1 MRKLFGYLLFGL
13 GILIFWPIQIGL
25 GIYGIFY
32 IVKTFIDG
40 GIVAGLISIPIV
52 GVILLIVYMIIH
64 LLAVPYIGLVRPL
77 IESREREVSFWESE
91 EEKQAAIKVHK
102 LEMEHIREQLIKAY
116 MAQGMTE
123 EEARKKANSQ

>member
-91 EEKQAAIKVHK
+91 EEKQEALNAHK

-116 MAQGMTE
+116 IAQGMTE
-123 EEARKKANSQ
+123 KEARKKADS